1 MKWLTAEV
9 ETNKI
14 KRFFQGLGTLT
25 RLYLMLSFI
34 TFSVVFIVG
43 TLVYLQN
50 KISFEPLSTIT
61 GTAATVPTTVFIDMM
76 TTQVPQ
82 LEKASTSTFS
92 QKNITKF
99 LFQFMS
105 GINPKNPKSLVAL
118 AIPGME
124 RETPSLLYGGDA
136 ATSISPVE
144 YNPPAK
150 VFQQD
155 EISSTREESPAPV
168 PSEPAPN
175 KQVNENKGNKSVFI
189 YHSHNRES
197 WIPEL
202 TKITNPDL
210 AFDANKNVTLLGKR
224 MKESFDKLGIS
235 ATHSDKDYPSSVKGF
250 TYPKSYQYSKLT
262 VKEAFATNPKL
273 SYLFDIHR
281 DSQGRDKAT
290 VTINKK
296 DYAQIY
302 FVVGEKNPNW
312 EKNMEFAKKIHDKL
326 NEKYPGISRGI
337 FGKNSNGNGEYN
349 QSISPNSSLIE
360 IGGVEN
366 TLVESYRTIDILV
379 EIIADLIN
387 DAEKV

>member
-1 MKWLTAEV
+1 MKSINTAV

-14 KRFFQGLGTLT
+14 IRFFQDLGTLT
-25 RLYLMLSFI
+25 RIYLLLSFI
-34 TFSVVFIVG
+34 TFSVVFIIG
-43 TLVYLQN
+43 ALMHLQN
-50 KISFEPLSTIT
+50 KISIAPLSTIN
-61 GTAATVPTTVFIDMM
+61 GTAATVPTTVFLDMM
-76 TTQVPQ
+76 TTQIPV
-82 LEKASTSTFS
+82 LEEAPTSTLS
-92 QKNITKF
+92 QKNISKF
-99 LFQFMS
+99 LFQILS
-105 GINPKNPKSLVAL
+105 GINPNNPKSLVAL

-136 ATSISPVE
+136 ASSISPVE
-144 YNPPAK
+144 YNPPAN
-150 VFQQD
+150 VFQQG
-155 EISSTREESPAPV
+155 EIPSTTEESPPPV
-168 PSEPAPN
+168 ASEPTPIN
-175 KQVNENKGNKSVFI
+175 QLDENKGSKSVFI

-202 TKITNPDL
+202 TKVTNPDL
-210 AFDANKNVTLLGKR
+210 AFDATKNVTLLGKR

-235 ATHSDKDYPSSVKGF
+235 ATHSNKDYPSSVKDF

-262 VKEAFATNPKL
+262 VKEAFAANPKL

-281 DSQGRDKAT
+281 DSQGRSKTT

-312 EKNMEFAKKIHDKL
+312 EKNMEFAKKIHDKI

-337 FGKNSNGNGEYN
+337 YGKNSNGNGEYN
-349 QSISPNSSLIE
+349 QSFSPNSSLIE

-379 EIIADLIN
+379 EIIADVLK